1 MPQPSPP
8 NRNQPTPQSAASH
21 RPEAG
26 IGNARLHNYA
36 ASDPAL
42 FQALLLT
49 SRIFRASNFSAP
61 ARVWCH
67 ARGFFL
73 IP

>member
-8 NRNQPTPQSAASH
+8 NRNQPTLQSAASR

-36 ASDPAL
+36 ASDPTL
-42 FQALLLT
+42 FQASFLT
-49 SRIFRASNFSAP
+49 SRIFWVRSA
-61 ARVWCH
+61 AQSDDSQ
-67 ARGFFL
+67 AL
-73 IP
+73 